1 MNQEEMAVKLT
12 EVDARSKSNT
22 HRINEL
28 SGQFE
33 ALNRLATAMEVMAA
47 KQDNQAEKIDEMKES
62 VNRLDEKVE
71 AIEKKPTKRWDTLM
85 EKIFFGLVGALVT
98 ALGAGIV
105 YLLAVAA

>member
-1 MNQEEMAVKLT
+1 MTAEEIAVKL
-12 EVDARSKSNT
+12 ENHT
-22 HRINEL
+22 HEIGSLKHRMNAAEEA
-28 SGQFE
+28 SR

-71 AIEKKPTKRWDTLM
+71 AIEKKPAKRWDTLM
-85 EKIFFGLVGALVT
+85 EKIFFGIVGALVT